1 MSPLRRSLTFLKPYL
16 WLSLGACASLVLAV
30 GANLVT
36 PHALRLLI
44 DQGIA
49 GRNPGALAWLSVALV
64 GIAVIR
70 GVFSFTSGFW
80 SEKASQAV
88 AYDLR
93 NALFAKI
100 QGLVTTYPFYPE

>member
-16 WLSLGACASLVLAV
+16 WLAFGAFVSLVLAA

-36 PHALRLLI
+36 PQALRLLI

-64 GIAVIR
+64 GIAIIR
-70 GVFSFTSGFW
+70 GVFSFTSRF
-80 SEKASQAV
+80 
-88 AYDLR
+88 
-93 NALFAKI
+93 
-100 QGLVTTYPFYPE
+100 LV